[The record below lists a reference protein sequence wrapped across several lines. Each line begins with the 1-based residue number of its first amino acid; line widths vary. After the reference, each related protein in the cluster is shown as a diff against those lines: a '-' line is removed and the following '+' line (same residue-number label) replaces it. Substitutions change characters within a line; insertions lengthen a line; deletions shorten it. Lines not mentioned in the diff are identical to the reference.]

1 MTTVI
6 HPMGH
11 IPGPPA
17 APPSGQPTQP
27 TDTGPSVGV
36 PSGSP
41 EEQLPTTGTDH
52 TLWFAIVAIGVILV
66 GLVIYSMA
74 RRNRA

>member
-1 MTTVI
+1 MRTTI

-27 TDTGPSVGV
+27 DTTPTVVVS
-36 PSGSP
+36 SGSP
-41 EEQLPTTGTDH
+41 APQLPTTGTDH
-52 TLWFAIVAIGVILV
+52 TLWFTVVAIGVILV
-66 GLVIYSMA
+66 GLVIYAMA
-74 RRNRA
+74 RRGRV